1 MKKRPELL
9 LPVQNWKSLHYLGN
23 YGDAIYF
30 GVQKF
35 NMRQKADNFD
45 MHELEKVAEY
55 CHCRDPPL
63 KCYLCTNILIYN
75 SELNDLETLISS
87 AAEAEID
94 AIIAHDIAAIQAAK
108 RNAIPFHVS
117 TQANISNIE
126 SARFFENL
134 GAERLVLSRELS
146 LDQIATI
153 KRSLTH
159 AEVECFVHGSMCTS
173 ISGRCYLSASITGNE
188 QFSANRGN
196 CVQPCRRT
204 WSVIDDNNNELVY
217 DGQLFLNSKDLCM
230 IGHIPELIEA
240 DIDAFKIEGRMK
252 DPLYIKTVAKCYQRA
267 IDAVYQGTFSKEK
280 VGKWM
285 ERLEKVYNRG
295 FHTGFYFG
303 TPSPDDIEL
312 NKRGNISTYKKK
324 YIGKVLNY
332 HPSIKTADILIE
344 AKDQPIA
351 EGDTI
356 VIIGDDTYAVEKLR
370 NILLAGKKVRRI
382 KRTSETEQ
390 PIKVNIGI
398 DNIIE
403 SKDKIYILKLNHSSK

>member
-1 MKKRPELL
+1 MKTRPELL
-9 LPVQNWKSLHYLGN
+9 VPVQNWKSLRFLDK

-35 NMRQKADNFD
+35 NMRQKADNFHIKD
-45 MHELEKVAEY
+45 LENVAEY
-55 CHCRDPPL
+55 CHQRDPPL

-75 SELNDLETLISS
+75 SELDDLDRLISS

-94 AIIAHDIAAIQAAK
+94 AIIAHDFAVIQAAK
-108 RNAIPFHVS
+108 RHGIPFHIS

-126 SARFFENL
+126 SARFFKDL
-134 GAERLVLSRELS
+134 GAERLILARELS
-146 LDQIATI
+146 LEQIKDI

-173 ISGRCYLSASITGNE
+173 ISGRCYLSASITGSE

-204 WSVIDDNNNELVY
+204 WSVIDDHDNEFIY

-230 IGHIPELIEA
+230 IKYIPDMIDAE
-240 DIDAFKIEGRMK
+240 IDAFKIEGRMK
-252 DPLYIKTVAKCYQRA
+252 DPLYIQTVAKCYHEA
-267 IDAVYQGTFSKEK
+267 IDSVMNNGFSEGK
-280 VGKWM
+280 VRKWV
-285 ERLEKVYNRG
+285 ETLKTVYNRG

-312 NKRGNISTYKKK
+312 NKRGNISNCKKK

-332 HPSIKTADILIE
+332 NRLTKTADILLE
-344 AKDQPIA
+344 AKNQHLS
-351 EGDTI
+351 EGDKI
-356 VIIGDDTYAVEKLR
+356 IIIGEDTFHVEKLR
-370 NILLAGKKVRRI
+370 HIVLKGKKVHSI
-382 KRTSETEQ
+382 KRKSESEQ

-398 DNIIE
+398 DNIID
-403 SKDKIYILKLNHSSK
+403 SKNKIYILELNQSSK